1 MMTVGSWMTVEV
13 ELSNANDLLADLT
26 RIKHPNVNNK
36 GVVQNKVVGGCKPE
50 RNDQRPIS
58 SWFELICHQG

>member
-26 RIKHPNVNNK
+26 RIKHPNVNNEG
-36 GVVQNKVVGGCKPE
+36 GVEKEKETLKVMILKCP
-50 RNDQRPIS
+50 PCCPS
-58 SWFELICHQG
+58 SPWPR